1 MEIKNLKSRVIP
13 EIPLSRRMGMKLLGD
28 GNSRTLHIS
37 VINTKKLEISSF
49 LYPRSLKFKMLT
61 VETRPYLE
69 TFLRVNDFVEPIFL
83 TNSYRVKSCLS
94 VNLNKKQ

>member
-1 MEIKNLKSRVIP
+1 
-13 EIPLSRRMGMKLLGD
+13 
-28 GNSRTLHIS
+28 
-37 VINTKKLEISSF
+37 
-49 LYPRSLKFKMLT
+49 MLT

-94 VNLNKKQ
+94 VKLNKNIHNFLGRFIMIAKKFSSFQSLSSEV